1 METSGMKVEKE
12 RNTTMETIGI
22 KLQEKRIT
30 KQKCD
35 TAVKVETN
43 ADEASTLCIF
53 QELRQT

>member
-12 RNTTMETIGI
+12 RNTTMETIGL
-22 KLQEKRIT
+22 KMERKRIT

-43 ADEASTLCIF
+43 ADKASTLYIF
-53 QELRQT
+53 QELTQT